1 MDYSVC
7 SYSFHRTF
15 DAGEMDIFDYI
26 TWCKEQGFTHLD
38 PWMKHLE
45 PGFEDEAH
53 VANVKAAAEAVGL
66 PFGCI
71 AVDGAH
77 IYEPTEEARAAN
89 RQRAYRWLAIA
100 AQLGASHLRI
110 DAGGREE
117 SLDEIMDIV
126 VAGYEDL
133 IGRAHEYGIQIVIE
147 NHWGPTKDPN
157 QMYKLLEAVD
167 GLGLLFDTANWPE
180 GTHDEAWVRYAPYA
194 AVTHMKT
201 FSFDENGNEP
211 DWDIPKA
218 IRLLREAG
226 YSGCWGIEGES
237 RGGDEYEIVSKTLAL
252 IKRELGDV

>member
-15 DAGEMDIFDYI
+15 DAGEMDIFSYI
-26 TWCKEQGFTHLD
+26 AWCKDQGFTQLD

-45 PGFEDEAH
+45 AGFEDDAYI
-53 VANVKAAAEAVGL
+53 AKVKAAADAVGL

-77 IYEPTEEARAAN
+77 IYEPTAEARAAN
-89 RQRAYRWLAIA
+89 RRRAYRWLDIA
-100 AQLGASHLRI
+100 AQLGAKKLRI

-117 SLDEIMDIV
+117 SLEDIMDV
-126 VAGYEDL
+126 VIEGYNDL
-133 IGRAHEYGIQIVIE
+133 ISRARQHGIEIVIE
-147 NHWGPTKDPN
+147 NHWGPTKDPQN
-157 QMYKLLEAVD
+157 MYKLLDAVD

-194 AVTHMKT
+194 SLTHIKT
-201 FSFDENGNEP
+201 FSFDEEGNEP
-211 DWDIPKA
+211 DWDIPEA

-226 YSGCWGIEGES
+226 YEGSWGIEGES
-237 RGGDEYEIVSKTLAL
+237 RGGDEYEIVTKTLAL
-252 IKRELGDV
+252 IKRELGEQ